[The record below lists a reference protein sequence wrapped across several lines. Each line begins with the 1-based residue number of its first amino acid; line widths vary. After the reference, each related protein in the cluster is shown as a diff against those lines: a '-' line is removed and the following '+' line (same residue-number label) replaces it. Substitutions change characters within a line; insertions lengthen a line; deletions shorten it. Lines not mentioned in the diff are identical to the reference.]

1 MNSGEGVDDGDD
13 VGVDVRR
20 SEMCN
25 MYKVSVLTY
34 EYESGYE

>member
-1 MNSGEGVDDGDD
+1 MNSVGGVDDGDD
-13 VGVDVRR
+13 VVRR
-20 SEMCN
+20 SE